1 MEVNSKNVSKKSI
14 ISIALYVV
22 AIVVAL
28 LGVALLVTNML
39 LFKSTVSQAVA
50 QGYAVATVRKALLTS
65 QLLPGIFQPV
75 AVYGGIAFLLF
86 GAGVI
91 NNKVSKCLTLLT
103 KAEICN
109 DIVQVDIVNQD
120 AVNVENVD
128 TTEQIKTPEEVT
140 E

>member
-103 KAEICN
+103 KVEICN
-109 DIVQVDIVNQD
+109 DIVQDDIVNQEV
-120 AVNVENVD
+120 VNVENVE